1 MNHLSTVDAA
11 FLHLETPETPMHVA
25 SLSLFELP
33 KGYKGDYYEDVKALI
48 AKRMHLASIFRRK
61 LAQMPFELADPVWI
75 EADDVDLDYHVRSI
89 TLRKPGT
96 MEQLE
101 SYVARLHASLL
112 DRSRPLWEAYVIEGL
127 ENGQVAYYWKAHH
140 SGIDGKAG
148 VELAKVFYD
157 TSAEMREVPPPRRT
171 RGPAPYQLGVTEL
184 LRAAVSN
191 ATAQYAKLG
200 KMLPKAA
207 EALRTVGEVMA
218 TRQSKQGDRSLNLG
232 LAPKSI
238 FNVAITNQRSY
249 ATLVTSL
256 TDLKEIGRRAGGTV
270 NTVVM
275 AMCASALR
283 KFMIERNLL
292 PEKSMIALVP
302 VSLRSADDNSMNNQV
317 SAIRV
322 DLATDIA
329 DPGQRF
335 RAIHASSEDAKS
347 VVSALKPVLG
357 ADVPLSGSPWIIS
370 SLASLYGRSGLAER
384 LPPSGNVLISNVPGL
399 PMELYMAGARM
410 LSYYPVSI
418 PYHGQALNI
427 TVQSY
432 AGKMYWALTACRR
445 ALPQAE
451 AYELIANLKLALKE
465 IEKIATLHEAQPAAA
480 AAPKPAVAPVKKVA
494 APRKRVAAK
503 APGKKVAAK
512 APRKAKT
519 SAAAT
524 AAVKTPTPAA
534 KARRA
539 SAGARAA
546 R

>member
-480 AAPKPAVAPVKKVA
+480 AAPKPAEAPVKKVA

>member
-480 AAPKPAVAPVKKVA
+480 AAPKPAAAPVKKVA

>member
-1 MNHLSTVDAA
+1 MPAGGITIGLDGVASAARRPAMKALSAVDGA

-33 KGYKGDYYEDVKALI
+33 KGYKGDYYEDVKSLI

-75 EADDVDLDYHVRSI
+75 EDDDVDLDYHVRSI
-89 TLRKPGT
+89 NLRKPGT

-101 SYVARLHASLL
+101 AYVARLHASLL

-127 ENGQVAYYWKAHH
+127 QNGQVAYYWKAHH

-157 TSAEMREVPPPRRT
+157 TTAEMREVAPPRRS
-171 RGPAPYQLGVTEL
+171 RAPAPYQLGVAEL
-184 LRAAVSN
+184 LRAAVTN
-191 ATAQYAKLG
+191 ATAQYTKLG

-218 TRQSKQGDRSLNLG
+218 SRDSKKGDRSLNLG
-232 LAPKSI
+232 LAPKTI

-249 ATLVTSL
+249 ATWVTSL
-256 TDLKEIGRRAGGTV
+256 TDLKELGRRAGGTV

-283 KFMIERNLL
+283 KFLLDRNLL
-292 PEKSMIALVP
+292 PPQSMIALVP
-302 VSLRSADDNSMNNQV
+302 VSLRTADDNSMNNQV

-322 DLATDIA
+322 DLATDIT

-335 RAIHASSEDAKS
+335 AAIHASSEDAKS

-357 ADVPLSGSPWIIS
+357 ADLPVSGSPWIMS
-370 SLASLYGRSGLAER
+370 SLATLYGRSGLAER

-445 ALPQAE
+445 ALPQEE
-451 AYELIANLKLALKE
+451 AYELVGNLQLALKE
-465 IEKIATLHEAQPAAA
+465 IEKIAALHDAKPVADAAVQREAATV
-480 AAPKPAVAPVKKVA
+480 PKRAT
-494 APRKRVAAK
+494 
-503 APGKKVAAK
+503 AK
-512 APRKAKT
+512 APRKSK
-519 SAAAT
+519 AAPA
-524 AAVKTPTPAA
+524 PAA
-534 KARRA
+534 KVRRA
-539 SAGARAA
+539 GSGARAA

>member
-480 AAPKPAVAPVKKVA
+480 AAPKPAAAPVKKVA

-524 AAVKTPTPAA
+524 AAVKTPAPAA

>member
-1 MNHLSTVDAA
+1 MIHLSTVDAA

-33 KGYKGDYYEDVKALI
+33 KGYKGDYYEEVKALI

-75 EADDVDLDYHVRSI
+75 EDDDVDLDYHVRSI
-89 TLRKPGT
+89 NLRKPGT
-96 MEQLE
+96 MQQLE
-101 SYVARLHASLL
+101 AYVARLHASLL
-112 DRSRPLWEAYVIEGL
+112 DRSRPLWEAYVFEGL
-127 ENGQVAYYWKAHH
+127 ENGHVAYYWKAHH

-157 TSAEMREVPPPRRT
+157 TTAEMREVAPPRRS
-171 RGPAPYQLGVTEL
+171 RAPAPYQLGVAEL
-184 LRAAVSN
+184 LRAAVTN
-191 ATAQYAKLG
+191 ATAQYTKLG

-218 TRQSKQGDRSLNLG
+218 SRDSKKGDRSLNLG
-232 LAPKSI
+232 LAPKTI

-249 ATLVTSL
+249 ATWVTSL
-256 TDLKEIGRRAGGTV
+256 TDLKELGRRAGGTV

-283 KFMIERNLL
+283 KFLLDRNLL
-292 PEKSMIALVP
+292 PPQSMIALVP
-302 VSLRSADDNSMNNQV
+302 VSLRTADDNSMNNQV

-322 DLATDIA
+322 DLATDIT

-335 RAIHASSEDAKS
+335 AAIHASSEDAKS

-357 ADVPLSGSPWIIS
+357 ADLPVSGSPWIMS
-370 SLASLYGRSGLAER
+370 SLATLYGRSGLAER

-445 ALPQAE
+445 ALPQEE
-451 AYELIANLKLALKE
+451 AYELVGNLQLALKE
-465 IEKIATLHEAQPAAA
+465 IEKIAALHDAKPVADAEVQREAATVV
-480 AAPKPAVAPVKKVA
+480 PKRAT
-494 APRKRVAAK
+494 
-503 APGKKVAAK
+503 AK
-512 APRKAKT
+512 APRKSK
-519 SAAAT
+519 AAPA
-524 AAVKTPTPAA
+524 PAA
-534 KARRA
+534 KVRRA
-539 SAGARAA
+539 GSGARAA

>member
-1 MNHLSTVDAA
+1 MIHLSTVDAA

-75 EADDVDLDYHVRSI
+75 EDDDVDLDYHVRSI

-127 ENGQVAYYWKAHH
+127 ENGCVAYYWKAHH

-157 TSAEMREVPPPRRT
+157 TSAQMREVPPPRRT

-191 ATAQYAKLG
+191 ATSQYAKLG

-218 TRQSKQGDRSLNLG
+218 TRQSKQGGRSLNLG

-249 ATLVTSL
+249 ATLETSL
-256 TDLKEIGRRAGGTV
+256 TDLKELGRRAGGTV

-283 KFMIERNLL
+283 RFMADRNLL
-292 PEKSMIALVP
+292 PEKSLIALVP
-302 VSLRSADDNSMNNQV
+302 VSLRSADDSSMNNQV
-317 SAIRV
+317 SMIRV

-329 DPGQRF
+329 DVAERF
-335 RAIHASSEDAKS
+335 KAIHASSEAAKA
-347 VVSALKPVLG
+347 VVRELKPVLG
-357 ADVPLSGSPWIIS
+357 ADMPITGSPWLMS
-370 SLASLYGRSGLAER
+370 GMASLLGRSDLASR
-384 LPPSGNVLISNVPGL
+384 LPAMANVCISNVPGL
-399 PMELYMAGARM
+399 PTTLYMAGARM
-410 LSYYPVSI
+410 ANYYPVSI
-418 PYHGQALNI
+418 PNHGMSLNI

-432 AGKMYWALTACRR
+432 AGLMEFGLTACRR
-445 ALPQAE
+445 TLSQE
-451 AYELIANLKLALKE
+451 ESHELIEHLRTALAE
-465 IEKIATLHEAQPAAA
+465 IHALESVEPPVADEAAA
-480 AAPKPAVAPVKKVA
+480 VDDATVAETASSKVRTL
-494 APRKRVAAK
+494 PRKR
-503 APGKKVAAK
+503 
-512 APRKAKT
+512 
-519 SAAAT
+519 
-524 AAVKTPTPAA
+524 
-534 KARRA
+534 
-539 SAGARAA
+539 RAA
-546 R
+546 RLAA

>member
-480 AAPKPAVAPVKKVA
+480 AAPKPAEAPVKKVA

-519 SAAAT
+519 SAAQT
-524 AAVKTPTPAA
+524 AVKTPAPAA